1 MNHQVL
7 VTHEIDRQ
15 MLERLQT
22 EAELDIVS
30 NKAAWTQEEIIQR
43 LQGKDALLCTVT
55 DPIGEKVIEA
65 CPRLQIISNYGVGY
79 NHIDLE
85 AASKRGIVVTN
96 TPDVLTEATADLTWA
111 LLLDVARRVT
121 EGDRLVRQGRWRGWE
136 PSFMQGTEVTGK
148 TLGIIGMG
156 RIGRAV
162 ARRARGFAM
171 NILYYSRTRLPLA
184 IERELGLQFAN
195 IDSLLAES
203 DFVSLH
209 TPYTPATYHLIGA
222 RELGQ
227 MKESAFLINT
237 ARGAVVD
244 EQALIRALQEK
255 KIAGAALDVYE
266 REPLVPNE
274 LIRLDNVVLAPH
286 LGSATKETRR
296 AMAELAVQN
305 LADYFAGKKP
315 RYLVNEEVWEMRSRR
330 LQGK

>member
-7 VTHEIDRQ
+7 VTHEIEPQ
-15 MLERLQT
+15 MLKRLQK
-22 EAELDIVS
+22 EADLDVVT
-30 NKAAWTQEEIIQR
+30 NKTAWTQEEIIQR
-43 LQGKDALLCTVT
+43 LQGKDAILCTVT
-55 DPIGEKVIEA
+55 DPIDEKVMDA
-65 CPRLQIISNYGVGY
+65 CPDLQIISNYGVGY

-121 EGDRLVRQGRWRGWE
+121 EGDRLVRQGRWRGWA

-171 NILYYSRTRLPLA
+171 NIYYYSRTRLPLE

-195 IDSLLAES
+195 IDSLLKAS

-209 TPYTPATYHLIGA
+209 TPYTRDTHHLIGA
-222 RELGQ
+222 KELEL

-244 EQALIRALQEK
+244 ENALIRALQEK
-255 KIAGAALDVYE
+255 KIAGAGLDVYE
-266 REPLVPNE
+266 REPIVPE
-274 LIRLDNVVLAPH
+274 SLIELDNVVLAPH
-286 LGSATKETRR
+286 VGSATKETRR

-305 LADYFAGKKP
+305 LLDYFGGKKP
-315 RYLVNEEVWEMRSRR
+315 RYIVNEDVWESRSQRMR
-330 LQGK
+330 GK